1 MSAFPAQVLEPP
13 GNVVR
18 LGTENASQIQR
29 KAPATAQFDNP
40 GRANLITANTPA
52 IPWTSSTGFSNGVTP
67 PTTPGTIDFV
77 GSYSRWVTFIL
88 AGANLSTQ
96 PMYVCKVADW
106 PALAGPAGGRTVVP
120 LDVWELHS
128 WHYCGREFAIGLD
141 LLQHGTYTFTTSD
154 IPANTDTATHTVTYP
169 LTYAAGVVPDVLA
182 SSHDVGWI
190 ASAEPTSGLEQTQI
204 NISLSRRIP
213 LTNSQTDTKS
223 LTFPS
228 GASSYVYPSN
238 PVLFP
243 TAYDGAVTPT
253 PVVVLQTNHPDFV
266 AVPSGVT
273 TTGFNL
279 AVHYRPNL
287 STGSVGAPSPDQSSD
302 NATDSSGMR
311 GVGTGAPVSP
321 IETQLAYSKVA
332 GADGAGGTGTS
343 AAGGTGNTGVNGAG
357 ANHAHTENTAAAY
370 AQNATT
376 ATNSNTHAHTGPSHT
391 HGVADDRHKHT
402 YDDHVHNLNN
412 HHHTLGAHTH
422 PYTGA
427 TTLTGSSV
435 ALTIVYE
442 SFGQRAAPAV
452 SKLCTWTAIGLG
464 TS

>member
-1 MSAFPAQVLEPP
+1 MDDAERIGLALFRRIYRRCAEI
-13 GNVVR
+13 
-18 LGTENASQIQR
+18 A
-29 KAPATAQFDNP
+29 
-40 GRANLITANTPA
+40 RAEITA
-52 IPWTSSTGFSNGVTP
+52 
-67 PTTPGTIDFV
+67 
-77 GSYSRWVTFIL
+77 TFGQAYRGGIWQWPHL
-88 AGANLSTQ
+88 ALG
-96 PMYVCKVADW
+96 
-106 PALAGPAGGRTVVP
+106 
-120 LDVWELHS
+120 H
-128 WHYCGREFAIGLD
+128 GRELT
-141 LLQHGTYTFTTSD
+141 QHDTYTFTTTD
-154 IPANTDTATHTVTYP
+154 IPVNRDTATHTVTYP
-169 LTYAAGVVPDVLA
+169 LPYAAGVVPDVLA

-190 ASAEPTSGLEQTQI
+190 ASAEPTAGHEQTQI
-204 NISLSRRIP
+204 DISLSRRIP

-228 GASSYVYPSN
+228 NASSYAYPSN
-238 PVLFP
+238 PVTFP
-243 TAYDGAVTPT
+243 NAYDGAVTPT

-302 NATDSSGMR
+302 NATDSTGMR
-311 GVGTGAPVSP
+311 GVGTGSPVSP

-343 AAGGTGNTGVNGAG
+343 AAGGTGNTGVNDAG